1 MNIITRESY
10 LKQLEAFKDKQI
22 IKVIS
27 GIRRC
32 GKSFLMEQFVQKL
45 KNEGIQENQ
54 IIFIRLDDM
63 DFENLCDYKNL
74 YSYIKKRLTEKRNY
88 IFIDE
93 VQLCENFQKPIES
106 FFANPNNDIYLT
118 GSNADVLSGELATLL
133 SGRYVSIEMQPL
145 TFKEYI
151 ELSKKYESESSSIEE
166 SFVDYEK
173 FGGFPFTLQ
182 LEKNEENINQ
192 YLNGIYNT
200 IIVKDIAKRHHIN
213 DVSILESVI
222 KFIFSNTANILSSK
236 KIADTLTSGGRKVSQ
251 PTVEN
256 YLQFLAECFLIYKV
270 ERFDVRGK
278 EILKSLA
285 KYYIADSGL
294 RNMLLGYRNIDTGH
308 LLENLVFLEL
318 KKRNFKIF
326 VGKNLDSEID
336 FVCQKQNQIFY
347 IQVSETIKEK
357 QTFER
362 EINVFKNINDN
373 YPRILITSD
382 RTPNSDYN
390 GIKILNSYDFFMG
403 KELYQA
409 VF

>member
-1 MNIITRESY
+1 
-10 LKQLEAFKDKQI
+10 
-22 IKVIS
+22 
-27 GIRRC
+27 
-32 GKSFLMEQFVQKL
+32 
-45 KNEGIQENQ
+45 
-54 IIFIRLDDM
+54 M

>member
-1 MNIITRESY
+1 MNIINRHDY
-10 LKQLEAFKDKQI
+10 LKRLEAFKDKQI
-22 IKVIS
+22 IKVIT

-32 GKSFLMEQFVQKL
+32 GKSFLLEQFAQKL
-45 KNEGIQENQ
+45 KDEGISSDQ
-54 IIFIRLDDM
+54 IIFIRLDNIE
-63 DFENLCDYKNL
+63 FEHLHDYKNL
-74 YSYIKKRLTEKRNY
+74 YLFIKQRLTEKKNY

-93 VQLCENFQKPIES
+93 VQLCKDFQKTVDSLFSDIK
-106 FFANPNNDIYLT
+106 NDIYLT

-133 SGRYVSIEMQPL
+133 SGRYVTIEMQPFS
-145 TFKEYI
+145 FKEYN
-151 ELSKKYESESSSIEE
+151 ELSKMYEQKSVSVEE
-166 SFVDYEK
+166 VFACYEK
-173 FGGFPFTLQ
+173 YGGFPFTLQ
-182 LEKNEENINQ
+182 LEKNEDNINQ

-200 IIVKDIAKRHHIN
+200 IIVKDIAKRHQIN
-213 DVSILESVI
+213 DIAILESVI
-222 KFIFSNTANILSSK
+222 KFIFSNTSNILSSK
-236 KIADTLTSGGRKVSQ
+236 KIADTLTSSGRKISQ

-256 YLQFLAECFLIYKV
+256 YLHFLEECFLIYRV

-336 FVCQKQNQIFY
+336 FVCENQKQFFY
-347 IQVSETIKEK
+347 IQVSETIKETS
-357 QTFER
+357 TFER
-362 EINVFKNINDN
+362 EINAFKNITDN
-373 YPRILITSD
+373 YAKIIITSD

-403 KELYQA
+403 AEL
-409 VF
+409 